1 MHKSSMLRMEW
12 FANTYIENA
21 NQLDVL
27 DVGSFDVN
35 GSYKSIFIER
45 EVKSYTG
52 LDMVDGP
59 NVDIVPKSA
68 YKWREIK
75 TESYDVVISG
85 QALEHVEFF
94 WVLFSEMVRVTKKG
108 GIICVIVPNGFDEH
122 RYPVDCWRFFTDGMI
137 AMARYFKLE
146 IMNAHTNSAPSI
158 ENEDWYSNSCA
169 DSMLIARKTY
179 SGEAQKINLE
189 DYVCKPEIHNII
201 SGGMISNK
209 EYQEQKEKL
218 ERVGQQ
224 VKYELKNVENN
235 GVIYKDWWTRLSQKI
250 KKIMPKN
257 LKRKKIDR
265 D

>member
-1 MHKSSMLRMEW
+1 M
-12 FANTYIENA
+12 
-21 NQLDVL
+21 
-27 DVGSFDVN
+27 
-35 GSYKSIFIER
+35 
-45 EVKSYTG
+45 
-52 LDMVDGP
+52 
-59 NVDIVPKSA
+59 
-68 YKWREIK
+68 
-75 TESYDVVISG
+75 
-85 QALEHVEFF
+85 
-94 WVLFSEMVRVTKKG
+94 RVTKKD
-108 GIICVIVPNGFDEH
+108 GIICIIAPNGFEEH

-218 ERVGQQ
+218 ERVSQQ
-224 VKYELKNVENN
+224 VKYELENVEKNR
-235 GVIYKDWWTRLSQKI
+235 VIYKDWWTRLSQKI
-250 KKIMPKN
+250 KKIIPKN
-257 LKRKKIDR
+257 KKRKKFDR